1 MKKPSTNINNMDFDI
16 TNTVSIVDGD
26 EVVKRDS
33 DEYIYLEAIN
43 GVVDQAEEIETIKN
57 RQAIDVLKNGLLGRF
72 NAETGKYEISTDIEV
87 ELIKIV
93 KVETSIKGNAI
104 FVESLSSFG
113 GLGKF
118 EFVVKTD
125 VVNGVATS
133 ELFVF
138 ESVKKMAK
146 TVTNTQ
152 IQLVGV
158 FKKTSEKFVSIDYLT
173 RENYY
178 KEMYD
183 HFKIIKQNQALFITE
198 DEQFLQGWI
207 VRRKLYL
214 KSMSSTLD
222 STIQTAE
229 SDLLLNRIEIL
240 STLGEYGYKVLERF
254 EELKGQAKGIV
265 KNGKLSARDQNEI
278 LEEAIETF
286 RGKYVAEQEIF
297 FKQQVDSVRE
307 YAGTISKL
315 KEKNHKQILDDIE
328 VRLPTVVE
336 IIRKDDERRLEQ
348 AKLGESE
355 PDVLPPTLDETKKVG
370 SKTAKEV
377 DVTIDKKVAEGKAQA
392 EQSIPKVEQ
401 PVETSKSEEIK
412 PIPVVVPGVA
422 PTTENNQ
429 PVAKPNKNGSPF
441 SEFYEDIKRDIEKA
455 EQEIVGKQENSKN
468 MPSENEVDNAR
479 QESKD
484 QKPNSSENIEVELPP
499 KEPKQNTS
507 ENGQKIRKKIEDVLT
522 DGVRSIFPGF
532 DKLKDAVEN
541 TKREQE
547 ARKKNEQ
554 ENVEELGSAGT
565 SIISNY
571 VNETNNNTE
580 PIIEETEVDIAKEGV
595 DINASPTRRR

>member
-348 AKLGESE
+348 AKLGENE
-355 PDVLPPTLDETKKVG
+355 PDVLPPTLDEPKKVG

-401 PVETSKSEEIK
+401 PVEGEVK
-412 PIPVVVPGVA
+412 PIPVVVSSVPLTVA
-422 PTTENNQ
+422 SDKPL
-429 PVAKPNKNGSPF
+429 AKPQSEPIQTF
-441 SEFYEDIKRDIEKA
+441 SEFDRKVSNDV
-455 EQEIVGKQENSKN
+455 EIAKQELGNNKNPNSKKQEKPETPTTPTQKEN
-468 MPSENEVDNAR
+468 SLDIVEQLENKLEANEPEQKSEQGVLETKNNNLTNISDAVKETVGNAT
-479 QESKD
+479 K
-484 QKPNSSENIEVELPP
+484 NIVSSELLDSLKKALEEKQAQQTEPPLGKGGLPNVGNDDISNSRN
-499 KEPKQNTS
+499 ETT
-507 ENGQKIRKKIEDVLT
+507 IRKV
-522 DGVRSIFPGF
+522 VREEEEPVIQ
-532 DKLKDAVEN
+532 E
-541 TKREQE
+541 KRNRQ
-547 ARKKNEQ
+547 
-554 ENVEELGSAGT
+554 
-565 SIISNY
+565 
-571 VNETNNNTE
+571 
-580 PIIEETEVDIAKEGV
+580 
-595 DINASPTRRR
+595 TR